1 MGSWYKKN
9 LKGWWRSEVTKEINK
24 KLNYN
29 VQGYQQTQSPSQWAA
44 GVSQK
49 AQKTGGWV
57 ARILACQLAIK
68 KEEERTQSV

>member
-29 VQGYQQTQSPSQWAA
+29 VQGY
-44 GVSQK
+44 
-49 AQKTGGWV
+49 
-57 ARILACQLAIK
+57 
-68 KEEERTQSV
+68 